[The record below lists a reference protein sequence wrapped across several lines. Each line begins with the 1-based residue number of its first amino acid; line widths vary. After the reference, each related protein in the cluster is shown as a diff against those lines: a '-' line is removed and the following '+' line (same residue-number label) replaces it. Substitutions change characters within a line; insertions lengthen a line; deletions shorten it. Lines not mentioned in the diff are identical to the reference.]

1 MDHYAP
7 NATPSDTTK
16 LGIFVRDVTNR
27 RLIESAAVHLELL
40 PILMEEDDLEK
51 CELLTLE
58 LVIADEEPATRVVE
72 LFRTFSSE
80 EDFYRPAVLM
90 THPAVF
96 NINDRTIKTHFDGI
110 LPTPQ
115 MPADLAAQLSIAL
128 YAHRAST
135 RKHEDALEELLL
147 NRRIFRSVTSGIS
160 VSSVNDPDLALS
172 YVNPSFEVMT
182 GYTLEEVT
190 GRNCR
195 FLQGA
200 DTDQPGLTLLREAIR
215 EGRGTVAILKNYRKD
230 GTPFWN
236 ELALSPIRRR
246 DGQLTHFVGVQSDVT
261 ARVEFETALRESEK
275 LAVVGRL
282 AASISHEINNPMES
296 LMNLVYLA
304 ERSELGEVKKY
315 WR

>member
-1 MDHYAP
+1 
-7 NATPSDTTK
+7 
-16 LGIFVRDVTNR
+16 
-27 RLIESAAVHLELL
+27 
-40 PILMEEDDLEK
+40 MEEDDLEK

-80 EDFYRPAVLM
+80 EDSYRPAVLM

-110 LPTPQ
+110 LPMPQ

-215 EGRGTVAILKNYRKD
+215 EDRGTVAILKNYRKD